1 MSANHQPPA
10 TSHQLIE
17 CVPNFSEGRDAAK
30 VDAIVEAIRSV
41 RGIAILDRE
50 MDADHNRSVVTFAGP
65 ATAVV
70 EAAFRGVER
79 AIGLIDL
86 RHHTGVHPRIGACD
100 VVPFVPVEG
109 VSLEDC
115 VRLANELGLRLWESL
130 HVPVYL
136 YEAAARRPDRLN
148 LENIRRGQ
156 FEGLRDEVR
165 TNPDRL
171 PDFGPNFE
179 DAELHPSAGATVVG
193 ARKFLIAYN
202 INLNTGDVE
211 IAKRIAKAIRFS
223 SGGFRY
229 VKSMGVPLASR
240 NLAQVSMNLTDFE
253 QTPIHRV
260 FEAVR
265 AEAARYGVSIVGSEI
280 VGLIPKRALEMTAEW
295 YLQVENF
302 HPRLVLENRL
312 AEAAHMVVNHD
323 GLNEFL
329 DELAAPTATPG
340 GGSAAAAAAAMAAA
354 LGAMV
359 SGLAK
364 LPAEAFETDRKF
376 FAGAVKRDAASYD
389 GVRAAYKRPKDERAP
404 FVEQALRGAAVVPLE
419 VAEAATAL
427 KNRLRDLAATAPAKF
442 GSDIETAQGLAQA
455 GIDGALA
462 NVRINIA
469 SMKDESLAA
478 PLRER
483 LGKLS

>member
-1 MSANHQPPA
+1 M
-10 TSHQLIE
+10 TRTLVE
-17 CVPNFSEGRDAAK
+17 CVPNFSEGHDAAK

-41 RGIAILDRE
+41 RGISILDRE
-50 MDADHNRSVVTFAGP
+50 LDADHNRSVITFAGP
-65 ATAVV
+65 AGAVG

-79 AIGLIDL
+79 AVELIDL
-86 RHHTGVHPRIGACD
+86 RTHKGVHPRIGAAD

-109 VSLEDC
+109 VTLEDC
-115 VRLANELGLRLWESL
+115 VRIANELGQRLWDRL
-130 HVPVYL
+130 RVPVYL
-136 YEAAARRPDRLN
+136 YEAAARRPDRVN

-165 TNPDRL
+165 GNPDRR
-171 PDFGPNFE
+171 PDFG
-179 DAELHPSAGATVVG
+179 DAELHASAGATVVG

-202 INLNTGDVE
+202 INLNTADVE
-211 IAKRIAKAIRFS
+211 IAKKIAKAIRFS

-253 QTPIHRV
+253 QTPMHRV
-260 FEAVR
+260 FETVR
-265 AEAARYGVSIVGSEI
+265 AEAARYGAAIVGSEI

-312 AEAAHMVVNHD
+312 AEAAIMD
-323 GLNEFL
+323 GGLNEFL

-359 SGLAK
+359 
-364 LPAEAFETDRKF
+364 
-376 FAGAVKRDAASYD
+376 AAT
-389 GVRAAYKRPKDERAP
+389 G
-404 FVEQALRGAAVVPLE
+404 
-419 VAEAATAL
+419 EAAHGCLRSGSQILRRGGGPRRRILRWSASCIQDSPKTSAARL
-427 KNRLRDLAATAPAKF
+427 SNRLYTRP
-442 GSDIETAQGLAQA
+442 
-455 GIDGALA
+455 
-462 NVRINIA
+462 
-469 SMKDESLAA
+469 
-478 PLRER
+478 P
-483 LGKLS
+483 